1 MIWNIS
7 VLNIK
12 GKINKIAIKLDIYI
26 FIIVCFHSHFTDVI
40 NIDIV
45 NAFDMD
51 HMAHKYLFVKR
62 GGHSSPKDCKSYQK
76 VAIIVPYRDRM
87 HHLKILLNRLHP
99 MLYKQQIEYRIFLV
113 EQVCWWSSIIAIYH
127 LLPIQCSPL
136 IEYHCTCFI
145 WACKLCWLYKFVLY
159 TVTDRNIAFSGTS
172 STCYLLSIGNLIVH
186 PVHFLLTENIK
197 RGNQGIII

>member
-1 MIWNIS
+1 MR
-7 VLNIK
+7 IK
-12 GKINKIAIKLDIYI
+12 FYIYV
-26 FIIVCFHSHFTDVI
+26 FITVCFNSHFTDVI

-45 NAFDMD
+45 NAFDME
-51 HMAHKYLFVKR
+51 HMAKKYLFVKR

-113 EQVCWWSSIIAIYH
+113 EQVCWWYSIIAIYH

-136 IEYHCTCFI
+136 RQQPFSYLRVGGWAGIFIVLINIFSEPSSVKIFFSHEKESKNCCSYHVEQKYIF
-145 WACKLCWLYKFVLY
+145 
-159 TVTDRNIAFSGTS
+159 
-172 STCYLLSIGNLIVH
+172 
-186 PVHFLLTENIK
+186 P
-197 RGNQGIII
+197 

>member
-1 MIWNIS
+1 
-7 VLNIK
+7 
-12 GKINKIAIKLDIYI
+12 
-26 FIIVCFHSHFTDVI
+26 
-40 NIDIV
+40 
-45 NAFDMD
+45 MD

-113 EQVCWWSSIIAIYH
+113 EQVCWWCSIIAIYH

-136 IEYHCTCFI
+136 IEYYRTCSI
-145 WACKLCWLYKFVLY
+145 WASKLQWLYKFVLNTMY
-159 TVTDRNIAFSGTS
+159 CHWPKYSFFWYLFHMLPVEHWEPNCTS
-172 STCYLLSIGNLIVH
+172 SSLPVDRKYQKGQSRDNYIILLFNSRYKK
-186 PVHFLLTENIK
+186 LTLTML
-197 RGNQGIII
+197 NQKWQ